1 MAHITK
7 VVSVKSDPTK
17 ITDYISRVKNH
28 PAFISA
34 LKSVDDL
41 TGDEQEIGTQW
52 GWTFAM
58 GGVELVGKGETIEY
72 TSGKVFAYK
81 TMGEAE
87 SKFTY
92 SVEPEDGGARL
103 TMDVEYEM
111 PTGVLAKLA
120 DAAVVERLNEQEA
133 DHAVENIK
141 AILEG

>member
-7 VVSVKSDPTK
+7 IVSVKSDPTK

-34 LKSVDDL
+34 LKSIENL
-41 TGDEQEIGTQW
+41 TGDEHEAGAQW
-52 GWTFAM
+52 DWTFAM
-58 GGVELVGKGETIEY
+58 GGVELVGKGETVEY
-72 TSGKVFAYK
+72 IPGKVFAYK
-81 TMGEAE
+81 TTGEAE

-92 SVEPEDGGARL
+92 SVEAEGEGSRL
-103 TMDVEYEM
+103 TMDVEYAM
-111 PTGVLAKLA
+111 PEGVLAKLA
-120 DAAVVERLNEQEA
+120 DATVVERLNEQEA